1 MNLRTIIS
9 RIIPMSLKQY
19 IKTQLVGADVSAT
32 VEYIIKTSDIGK
44 LEEKAVIITGGTGA
58 IGSAIVHRLY
68 LEGATIGICG
78 RDMNK
83 VNSVIERLK
92 KKKLLVLELV
102 PIYLDVTNDS
112 SIETGIDEFVSHVGH
127 LDVFIN
133 NAGGGARAES
143 KAIHEQSVEIID
155 RVLNTNLRGS
165 IMCARKAAQ
174 VMVEQNNG
182 VIINMSSVVGM
193 RGKERMS

>member
-92 KKKLLVLELV
+92 KEKITCPGKLV

-143 KAIHEQSVEIID
+143 KAIHEQSVEIIG
-155 RVLNTNLRGS
+155 RVLNTNF
-165 IMCARKAAQ
+165 AW
-174 VMVEQNNG
+174 
-182 VIINMSSVVGM
+182 
-193 RGKERMS
+193 